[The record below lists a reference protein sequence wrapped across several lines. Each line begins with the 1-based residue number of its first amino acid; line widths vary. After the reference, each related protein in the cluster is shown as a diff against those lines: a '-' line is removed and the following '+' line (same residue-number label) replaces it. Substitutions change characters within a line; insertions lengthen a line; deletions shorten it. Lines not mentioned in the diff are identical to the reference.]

1 MENNYIYLCISKIK
15 EIAKDF
21 NISYKYIIKKIN
33 DYNKRG
39 ELYMVKIIEEEGFKE
54 KFNKFIPEL
63 TKALT
68 IPNSPDW
75 TVKGFIDY
83 YRNIYSI
90 SIDTKVVSKIIEL
103 MIFPKFLEFAKI
115 NNYELKLSPHQNYY
129 PDITFIDKATYEK
142 YAIDLKSTY
151 RKSSTTVN
159 GMTLGAFTGYFRNR
173 DSNKN
178 TLYKYNEYK
187 EHYVFGIIYSRTD
200 ITLIEDYFNKKN
212 IKFNSKKRDIVIKY
226 INEPSEEIWESFVS
240 EFKEDIELNEDNR
253 KEVDSFIIS
262 ETEVYNL
269 ENFTNIKSVVM
280 DFDFFIQEKWRIA
293 IDRPGSGNTKNIGS
307 ENNISNLKEGNGL
320 FVREFGEKAKEI
332 FNNYWTIYETK
343 DMAKSSHREEAFF
356 TNISTYKEWLK
367 TIKTF

>member
-1 MENNYIYLCISKIK
+1 
-15 EIAKDF
+15 
-21 NISYKYIIKKIN
+21 
-33 DYNKRG
+33 
-39 ELYMVKIIEEEGFKE
+39 MVKIIEEDKFKE

-83 YRNIYSI
+83 YKNIYSI

-129 PDITFIDKATYEK
+129 PDITFIDKTTQEK
-142 YAIDLKSTY
+142 YAVDLKSTY
-151 RKSSTTVN
+151 RKSSTSVN

-200 ITLIEDYFNKKN
+200 ITLIEDYFNKID

-226 INEPSEEIWESFVS
+226 INESSEEIWESFVS
-240 EFKEDIELNEDNR
+240 EFKDDIKLNEENR
-253 KEVDSFIIS
+253 KEIDSFIIN

-269 ENFTNIKSVVM
+269 ENFTNIKSVVR

-307 ENNISNLKEGNGL
+307 ENDISNLKNGNGL
-320 FVREFGEKAKEI
+320 FVREFKEEAKEV

-343 DMAKSSHREEAFF
+343 DMAKSSEREEPFF
-356 TNISTYKEWLK
+356 TNIATYKKWLE
-367 TIKTF
+367 TIRALKSV